1 MSGIVFQFSII
12 IGGVVTILVG
22 LVLSDVILGAV
33 AEASTYETTV
43 GRNGALGPST
53 PLDVYDSCYTVPTA
67 SATAPAKVTTTDLKS
82 ATVVRAECNLSGFMG
97 SEAVLFLLPIV
108 YYLFIIAIGLGMIGA
123 GSLGVVG
130 RGPTAGAGAR

>member
-12 IGGVVTILVG
+12 IGGVITILIG
-22 LVLSDVILGAV
+22 LTLSDVILGAV
-33 AEASTYETTV
+33 AGASTYETTV
-43 GRNGALGPST
+43 GQNGTLGPGT
-53 PLDVYDSCYTVPTA
+53 PIDVYENCYKVQTTR
-67 SATAPAKVTTTDLKS
+67 AKVTESDLGS
-82 ATVVRAECNLSGFMG
+82 ATLIRVECNLSGFMG

-130 RGPTAGAGAR
+130 RGPTAGGGAR